1 MDDSETGPDNAAPP
15 PPAEAQSGRPNANYR
30 LSKESADEEQLVF
43 YYNREERLAKA
54 PQVVRDLYKKEEA
67 PRRFGLFRSLVSTRP
82 RAMMFGSIVMICAAI
97 LVLSIL
103 GYTSDAHDLDGN
115 RVAIQAVRFEGAVIV
130 TLKKTVQ
137 TGLFARE
144 PYTGAVDIA
153 VSPAARAGPAAGGGE
168 GEAALPPVFIHRV
181 FFTLEPA
188 EEYRFAVP
196 VDSGELVLVFH
207 TEQKMLSVT
216 IRPE

>member
-1 MDDSETGPDNAAPP
+1 MDDSETRPDNAAPP
-15 PPAEAQSGRPNANYR
+15 PPAEPQSGRPNANYR
-30 LSKESADEEQLVF
+30 LSKESVNEEQLVF

-115 RVAIQAVRFEGAVIV
+115 RVAIRAVRFEGAVIV

-153 VSPAARAGPAAGGGE
+153 AWGTTAPASGGGE
-168 GEAALPPVFIHRV
+168 GDAAPPPVFVHRV

-196 VDSGELVLVFH
+196 VDAGELMLIFR
-207 TEQKMLSVT
+207 TEKKTLTVT